1 MLDVATL
8 AYVAG
13 VLDMQCN
20 IKTRTTP
27 DDTVLPMLAMY
38 GPNVAML
45 EYLASLTDTKM
56 VVARRSFSRAGCAQH
71 CKDKHQHIE
80 SVSGRWTLT
89 GMKATIVLHNIRPYV
104 RLQSEAV
111 TSALVV
117 GLNAPFKPA
126 ALRKMTDLGWE
137 IPDLSRPAG
146 DAATASAG
154 ERAR

>member
-1 MLDVATL
+1 MFDIATL

-38 GPNVAML
+38 GPNVGML
-45 EYLASLTDTKM
+45 EYLADLTDTKM
-56 VVARRSFSRAGCAQH
+56 VVARRSYSKAGCAQH
-71 CKDKHQHIE
+71 CKDKHQHIV

-89 GMKATIVLHNIRPYV
+89 GMKATIVLYNIQPYV
-104 RLQSEAV
+104 RLQREAV

-117 GLNAPFKPA
+117 GLKAPFKPA
-126 ALRKMTDLGWE
+126 KLKAMEVLGWE
-137 IPDLSRPAG
+137 IPDL
-146 DAATASAG
+146 D
-154 ERAR
+154 

>member
-1 MLDVATL
+1 MLDVPTL

-27 DDTVLPMLAMY
+27 DDTELPMLAMY

-56 VVARRSFSRAGCAQH
+56 VVARRSYVKAGCAQH
-71 CKDKHQHIE
+71 CREKHQHIE

-89 GMKATIVLHNIRPYV
+89 GAKATIVLYNIRPYV
-104 RLQSEAV
+104 RLQVEAV

-117 GLNAPFKPA
+117 GLAAPFKLA
-126 ALRKMTDLGWE
+126 KLKRMADLGWE
-137 IPDLSRPAG
+137 IPDMEG
-146 DAATASAG
+146 G
-154 ERAR
+154 AR